1 MDKRIGWNLD
11 SPEHAMF
18 NRLRPIPV
26 CSKAFSQFNRASVNL
41 PEWTYIIS
49 GRALHMGASRK
60 RIIFQASVVFSI
72 LLWATAIAPE
82 PPSRISISPDELV
95 RAVTIGRQS
104 LIDLCLIERVDPNGR
119 DAQGRT
125 PLLIAIWQ
133 QDWNTARRLIEAS
146 ALIDLADNKGFTP
159 LMASAMHGNSEMFRL
174 LLARSTNL
182 HAEARCEDGRDLLGM
197 ALDGGN
203 PEIIRTTAERLPLMP
218 QWTTST
224 QRALDAALLAGNKDQ
239 IRLLLGK
246 HVAAPTPEGKN
257 VPLLAYAVVKN
268 DQSLFSTLL
277 ACGADP
283 NTVLPAGCDKD
294 FLALVSL
301 KSLRGYIEGD
311 KNVTVLM
318 LAAGLGKE
326 DYLRALLD
334 AGADRKR
341 ATARYKML
349 PLYIAAQ
356 TGHWRCTQIL
366 LGRGPSPD
374 ELRIEISLASQR
386 VALVKNGVP
395 VFHTPCSTGRE
406 GYSTKKGQFVITDK
420 NRNHRSSIYHVE
432 MPYFMRLSCLDFG
445 MHAGYVPN
453 RPASH
458 GCIRL
463 PSEAARKFFSEIP
476 IGTLVTVK

>member
-1 MDKRIGWNLD
+1 
-11 SPEHAMF
+11 MF

-125 PLLIAIWQ
+125 PLLIATWQ
-133 QDWNTARRLIEAS
+133 QDWNTARRLIEAG

-203 PEIIRTTAERLPLMP
+203 PEIIRTAAERLPLMP

-224 QRALDAALLAGNKDQ
+224 QRALDAALLQETRIKSDCCSANTS
-239 IRLLLGK
+239 RLR
-246 HVAAPTPEGKN
+246 
-257 VPLLAYAVVKN
+257 PLK
-268 DQSLFSTLL
+268 
-277 ACGADP
+277 
-283 NTVLPAGCDKD
+283 
-294 FLALVSL
+294 
-301 KSLRGYIEGD
+301 
-311 KNVTVLM
+311 
-318 LAAGLGKE
+318 
-326 DYLRALLD
+326 
-334 AGADRKR
+334 
-341 ATARYKML
+341 AR
-349 PLYIAAQ
+349 
-356 TGHWRCTQIL
+356 TCRC
-366 LGRGPSPD
+366 
-374 ELRIEISLASQR
+374 
-386 VALVKNGVP
+386 
-395 VFHTPCSTGRE
+395 
-406 GYSTKKGQFVITDK
+406 
-420 NRNHRSSIYHVE
+420 
-432 MPYFMRLSCLDFG
+432 
-445 MHAGYVPN
+445 
-453 RPASH
+453 
-458 GCIRL
+458 
-463 PSEAARKFFSEIP
+463 
-476 IGTLVTVK
+476 

>member
-1 MDKRIGWNLD
+1 
-11 SPEHAMF
+11 
-18 NRLRPIPV
+18 
-26 CSKAFSQFNRASVNL
+26 
-41 PEWTYIIS
+41 
-49 GRALHMGASRK
+49 MGASRK
-60 RIIFQASVVFSI
+60 RIVFQASVVFSI

-125 PLLIAIWQ
+125 PLLIATSQ
-133 QDWNTARRLIEAS
+133 QDWKTARRLIEAG
-146 ALIDLADNKGFTP
+146 ALVDLADNKGFTP
-159 LMASAMHGNSEMFRL
+159 LMASAMHGNPEMFRL

-197 ALDGGN
+197 ALDGDN
-203 PEIIRTTAERLPLMP
+203 PEIIRTVAERLPLMP

-239 IRLLLGK
+239 IRLLLSK
-246 HVAAPTPEGKN
+246 HVTPPTPEGKN
-257 VPLLAYAVVKN
+257 VPLLAYAIAMN

-283 NTVLPAGCDKD
+283 NTVLPARCDKD

-326 DYLRALLD
+326 DYLRALL
-334 AGADRKR
+334 ASGCRSKACHR
-341 ATARYKML
+341 
-349 PLYIAAQ
+349 PLQNAPAIHCCSD
-356 TGHWRCTQIL
+356 G
-366 LGRGPSPD
+366 
-374 ELRIEISLASQR
+374 SLAMHPNPPRQR
-386 VALVKNGVP
+386 TV
-395 VFHTPCSTGRE
+395 TGPIAYR
-406 GYSTKKGQFVITDK
+406 
-420 NRNHRSSIYHVE
+420 
-432 MPYFMRLSCLDFG
+432 DFS
-445 MHAGYVPN
+445 
-453 RPASH
+453 RF
-458 GCIRL
+458 
-463 PSEAARKFFSEIP
+463 AARGSR
-476 IGTLVTVK
+476 